1 MKLMQDQPILN
12 DLTDATIQKPGL
24 AEKAAGIMN
33 DPTATL
39 SGWKQ
44 WLVDK
49 SPLLVEWAFEIV
61 GVFLLLFI
69 AWLVARWLS
78 RMTTRALTKA
88 KIDLTLVRFFAKL
101 VKWSIMLFAIMACLG
116 QFGFEMTSFAAVI
129 AAAGFAIGL
138 AFQGSLSNFSA
149 GIMLLVFRP
158 FKVGDVVNVAGTS
171 GKVFEIELFT
181 TAIDTF
187 DNRRF
192 IVPNSAIFGATIENV
207 SYHGTRRVDV
217 NVGASYDADIDAT
230 RAALK
235 SAIETIENR
244 IDEPESVV
252 VLKELGASSVDWT
265 VRVWVKASDYWPT
278 KEALTRAVKMKLD
291 DAGIGIPYPQMDVH

>member
-129 AAAGFAIGL
+129 AAV
-138 AFQGSLSNFSA
+138 
-149 GIMLLVFRP
+149 M
-158 FKVGDVVNVAGTS
+158 
-171 GKVFEIELFT
+171 
-181 TAIDTF
+181 
-187 DNRRF
+187 
-192 IVPNSAIFGATIENV
+192 NS
-207 SYHGTRRVDV
+207 
-217 NVGASYDADIDAT
+217 
-230 RAALK
+230 
-235 SAIETIENR
+235 
-244 IDEPESVV
+244 
-252 VLKELGASSVDWT
+252 
-265 VRVWVKASDYWPT
+265 
-278 KEALTRAVKMKLD
+278 
-291 DAGIGIPYPQMDVH
+291 